1 MNKFLSGFNIGHL
14 IIVIGW
20 LISAGWYS
28 HSVQSKIDNTDIR
41 VTSLEK
47 QFKENALK
55 LDAIQSSINNS
66 SFSNNTMDVKINN
79 IERRIVILEDNATKI
94 AGMANDIMWLKEYL
108 VRNQDKLGEAL
119 LKILNDKNNYQR
131 P

>member
-28 HSVQSKIDNTDIR
+28 HSIQSKLENTDLR
-41 VTSLEK
+41 VTALER
-47 QFKENALK
+47 QFKENAAK
-55 LDAIQSSINNS
+55 LDAIQLAINNS
-66 SFSNNTMDVKINN
+66 NFSNNTTDVKLNN
-79 IERRIVILEDNATKI
+79 IERRVIILEDNATKI
-94 AGMANDIMWLKEYL
+94 AGMANDIGWLKEYL
-108 VRNQDKLGEAL
+108 IRNQDKLGEAL
-119 LKILNDKNNYQR
+119 LRVLNDKNNNTR